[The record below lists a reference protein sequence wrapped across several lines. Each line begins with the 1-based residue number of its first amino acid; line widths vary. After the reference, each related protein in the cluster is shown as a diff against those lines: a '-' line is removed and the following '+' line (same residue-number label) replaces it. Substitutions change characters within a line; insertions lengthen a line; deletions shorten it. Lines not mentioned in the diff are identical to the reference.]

1 MNQNHQHHG
10 SWRTKY
16 HNKGEWRCKRT
27 PSWLLPRRLLQ
38 FRMRSAH
45 CFDVYLM
52 GWDRSFM
59 HEACSQTD
67 MFRDGMNNIIMM
79 YDQPEHHHS

>member
-1 MNQNHQHHG
+1 MDPGGQ
-10 SWRTKY
+10 STTTKAS
-16 HNKGEWRCKRT
+16 GAASER
-27 PSWLLPRRLLQ
+27 PAGFLPRRLLQ

-59 HEACSQTD
+59 HEACSQKD
-67 MFRDGMNNIIMM
+67 MFRDGMNNSIMM
-79 YDQPEHHHS
+79 YHQQEIIIHDENA